1 MKKGILILLGM
12 FTIVST
18 IEAKNGENLSSKLKN
33 ETSYNVYNNA
43 VNFFESGIEF
53 FVFTNGEFDF
63 DTRFNSRG
71 IRINRDFR
79 GRISNVGNVFIRY
92 DIRGNVTRIGD
103 VLIRYSRGILTNV
116 GDLSVRYDH
125 WNTPFFYGNVRNYY
139 YNNGIRF
146 NVSFGDVYNY
156 NDVYFTGNDFGRS
169 YAQFREDNN
178 YYYYRARPNAK
189 IGKRSTILKRR
200 KPVAVKRQ
208 TFVRNNTNSY
218 RKTASNNRATTNNR
232 AISSRSSSNVY
243 RNSNQNSTTKNS
255 TTKRSPSSSS
265 RTPNTS
271 RNVSTSRNAS
281 TSRNS
286 DTRRKA
292 TTNTDRKVDSK
303 RKVNT
308 RSNNSDTTRRR
319 GNE

>member
-12 FTIVST
+12 FMIVST
-18 IEAKNGENLSSKLKN
+18 IEAKDGEILSNKLNN

-43 VNFFESGIEF
+43 VNFFERGIEF

-63 DTRFNSRG
+63 DTRFNNRG

-79 GRISNVGNVFIRY
+79 GRIRNVGNVFISY
-92 DIRGNVTRIGD
+92 DIRGNVTRIGT

-125 WNTPFFYGNVRNYY
+125 WNTPIFYGNVRNFYY
-139 YNNGIRF
+139 DNGIRF
-146 NVSFGDVYNY
+146 NVSFGDVYAH
-156 NDVYFTGNDFGRS
+156 NDVYFSRSDFGRN

-178 YYYYRARPNAK
+178 FYYYKARPNAN

-200 KPVAVKRQ
+200 KPVSVTRKS
-208 TFVRNNTNSY
+208 FVRNNTNSY
-218 RKTASNNRATTNNR
+218 RKTPPNNRATTNNR

-243 RNSNQNSTTKNS
+243 RNTNQNSTTN
-255 TTKRSPSSSS
+255 RSSS
-265 RTPNTS
+265 
-271 RNVSTSRNAS
+271 STSRNEN
-281 TSRNS
+281 TSRSS

-292 TTNTDRKVDSK
+292 TTNTDRKVDRKRNINTKSK
-303 RKVNT
+303 ISKNT
-308 RSNNSDTTRRR
+308 TTRRR
-319 GNE
+319 GSE